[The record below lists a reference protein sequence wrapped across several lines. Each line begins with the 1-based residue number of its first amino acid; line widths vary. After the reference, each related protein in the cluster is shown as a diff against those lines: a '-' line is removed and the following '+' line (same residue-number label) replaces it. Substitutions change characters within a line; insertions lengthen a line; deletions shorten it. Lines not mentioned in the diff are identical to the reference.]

1 MGQRALEI
9 IIYYFL
15 KIGYIL
21 NRENRKR
28 VIMHDITIYTS
39 NTCVFCKAAKQYFK
53 ENNIEY
59 TEKNIDQDK
68 EAVNYLI
75 EKGYRGVPVI
85 NIDGEDIVGFD
96 KKVIEE
102 KLK

>member
-1 MGQRALEI
+1 MA
-9 IIYYFL
+9 
-15 KIGYIL
+15 
-21 NRENRKR
+21 
-28 VIMHDITIYTS
+28 DITIYTS

-53 ENNIEY
+53 ENNIAY
-59 TEKNIDQDK
+59 TEKNIDEDK
-68 EAVNYLI
+68 TAVDYLI

-102 KLK
+102 KLNK